1 MAMRQ
6 PVELEKSYLLL
17 NHGPVTLVSA
27 AQGGRRNVMAA
38 AWAMPLDFSPPKV
51 AVVIDGRTWSREL
64 IEASGEFVLNIPCR
78 AMAEQVLAV
87 GSCTGREVDKFA
99 TFAIGTSAEA
109 VTQAPL
115 IDGCVAWLACRVI
128 PEAHNQ
134 RCYDLFI
141 AEVVGAWADPHVF
154 AEGRWRF
161 PSDDLRTI
169 HYLAGGNFLASGD
182 AFAAGGQ

>member
-1 MAMRQ
+1 MRERR

-17 NHGPVTLVSA
+17 NHGPVTLVST
-27 AQGGRRNVMAA
+27 AQSGRRNVMAA

-51 AVVIDGRTWSREL
+51 AVVIDGQTLSREL
-64 IEASGEFVLNIPCR
+64 IEASGEFVLNIPCQ

-99 TFAIGTSAEA
+99 TFAIQTSVEA

-134 RCYDLFI
+134 QRYDLFI
-141 AEVVGAWADPHVF
+141 AEVVGAWADPRVF
-154 AEGRWRF
+154 AEGRWHF

-182 AFAAGGQ
+182 AFAVGGQ